1 MEVKAMSGEIARVTA
16 GAVLVGIFE
25 GEKSPEGDAAVIDK
39 ALGGMIQELIK
50 LGDVKGKEHELTL
63 LHCLGKLPSDH
74 VVIMGLGKKSELTVN
89 KIRNAMGDAG
99 RFIRGKN
106 GNSIAVPVMGAGI
119 NGIKEE
125 DAAQAMAEGI
135 ILGLYTFKE
144 YMTKKDGENGDIKT
158 VTIVGSDK
166 AMMEKAIANG
176 KIMADA
182 TNWAR
187 DMVNEPSNHMTPTD
201 MADEAVKMAKA
212 NGLQVE
218 VYDKDKMKELGMGGL
233 LGVAK
238 GSNEPPKFIIITYNG
253 RSSKDIDWALVGKG
267 ITFDSGG
274 ISIKPSENM
283 GDMKGDMAGGA
294 SVMGAIKALA
304 QLKAK
309 ANVVAII
316 PATENMP
323 SGTAQ
328 KPGDVIRISNGK
340 TVEVVNTDAEGRLIL
355 ADGLSYAVKLGAKQI
370 IDVATLTGSCQ
381 VALGNITTGA
391 FTNNQPLVD
400 KLIAAGNE
408 AGEPAWQMP
417 MFDDYK
423 ELIKS
428 DVADMKNSGS
438 RYGGSISAAK
448 FLEEYVDKKPW
459 VHLDIAGTSDTD
471 KDKGCQCKG
480 ATGTPVRTL
489 VNLVMKSAKK

>member
-1 MEVKAMSGEIARVTA
+1 MEIKAMSGEIARVTA
-16 GAVLVGIFE
+16 GAVLVSIFE
-25 GEKSPEGDAAVIDK
+25 GEKSPEGDAAIIDK
-39 ALGGMIQELIK
+39 AMGGTIKELIK
-50 LGDVKGKEHELTL
+50 LGDIKGKEHELTL
-63 LHCLGKLPSDH
+63 LHTLGKLPADH
-74 VVIMGLGKKSELTVN
+74 AVIMGLGKKDELTVT
-89 KIRNAMGDAG
+89 KLRHAMGDAV

-106 GNSIAVPVMGAGI
+106 GSSIAVPVPGAGA
-119 NGIKEE
+119 NGIKAEE
-125 DAAQAMAEGI
+125 AVQAMTEGA

-144 YMTKKDGENGDIKT
+144 YITKKDSENGDIKT
-158 VTIVGSDK
+158 ITIIGSDK

-201 MADEAVKMAKA
+201 MAEEAMKMAKE
-212 NGLQVE
+212 NGLKVE
-218 VYDKDKMKELGMGGL
+218 VFDKENMKELGMGGL
-233 LGVAK
+233 LGVAQ
-238 GSNEPPKFIIITYNG
+238 GSNQPPKFIVLTYNG

-294 SVMGAIKALA
+294 SVMAAIKALA

-328 KPGDVIRISNGK
+328 KPGDIIRISNGK

-355 ADGLSYAVKLGAKQI
+355 ADGLSYTVKLGAKQI

-391 FTNNQPLVD
+391 FTNSQPLLD
-400 KLIAAGNE
+400 KVIEAGKE
-408 AGEPAWQMP
+408 AGEPTWQMP

-438 RYGGSISAAK
+438 RYGGAISAAK
-448 FLEEYVDKKPW
+448 FLEEFVDKKPW
-459 VHLDIAGTSDTD
+459 VHLDIAGTYDTD

-480 ATGTPVRTL
+480 GTGTPVRTL
-489 VNLVMKSAKK
+489 VNLVMKSTKK